1 MHDPIPLPIR
11 RDPWEARLDHYDGA
25 LLTYLEW
32 IERTR
37 SSIEVD
43 GFSEAAEHLAKA
55 LLAIEDAWSVVAL
68 EKSSSMIA
76 SNVSPRP

>member
-1 MHDPIPLPIR
+1 
-11 RDPWEARLDHYDGA
+11 
-25 LLTYLEW
+25 LTYLEW

-55 LLAIEDAWSVVAL
+55 LLEIEDAWSVLAL

-76 SNVSPRP
+76 STASPRP